1 MEYYPVIKKNE
12 FLPFLPMR
20 IDPKNITFSKISQ
33 RKTNITYMWNPSF
46 KKDTSELTQVD
57 LQILKTNLWLLKGK
71 NGRRDRTETW
81 DEHIHTLLYV
91 R

>member
-1 MEYYPVIKKNE
+1 MNLEIIIPSEV
-12 FLPFLPMR
+12 
-20 IDPKNITFSKISQ
+20 SQ
-33 RKTNITYMWNPSF
+33 RKTNITHIWNPSF